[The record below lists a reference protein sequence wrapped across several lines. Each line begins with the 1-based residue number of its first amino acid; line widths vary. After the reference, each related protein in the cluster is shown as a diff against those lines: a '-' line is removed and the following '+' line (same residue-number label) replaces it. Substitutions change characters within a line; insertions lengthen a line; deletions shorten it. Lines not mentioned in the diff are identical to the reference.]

1 MMTKNVVTVRYLCI
15 ELRIHPYNEYKVTAE
30 VNYDNKLESLVH
42 TYIRTYIHTLS
53 RNLIHT

>member
-1 MMTKNVVTVRYLCI
+1 MTKNVVAVRYLCI

-42 TYIRTYIHTLS
+42 TYTVYVHTYYIQYT
-53 RNLIHT
+53 IT